1 MKQLTYMQKNPRENF
16 GTLEVDEYTNN
27 YYIRIPEWVV
37 NEFNWYDGT
46 EINIEVDGESIII
59 NERD

>member
-59 NERD
+59 NERN